1 MKNKLKTEDIAIL
14 KDIAANQLSPLSK
27 MELYIKTNYG
37 DTKNE
42 ENIKFIAKDIL
53 DEVAAELGF
62 QTKYSNICK

>member
-1 MKNKLKTEDIAIL
+1 MKDRIKTEDIAIL

-27 MELYIKTNYG
+27 TESYIKTNYKEIS
-37 DTKNE
+37 DKE
-42 ENIKFIAKDIL
+42 IKDISKDIL